1 MKIRKKIFEKEK
13 HDHALTTSE
22 TYKIHRY
29 IFLYLINYE
38 HYKKSMAKMYHRL
51 SAHHEDSAKE
61 NKIDEYKQSFLSL
74 YNKYIKD
81 TTESSPH
88 PLAGESKEA
97 SIGVSTMNSENSHPA
112 ESDMWVNS

>member
-38 HYKKSMAKMYHRL
+38 QYKKSMAKMYHRFL
-51 SAHHEDSAKE
+51 AHHENSATE
-61 NKIDEYKQSFLSL
+61 NKIDEY
-74 YNKYIKD
+74 KD

-88 PLAGESKEA
+88 PIEGESKEA
-97 SIGVSTMNSENSHPA
+97 FIGVSTMNSENSHPP
-112 ESDMWVNS
+112 ESDV